1 MEAPLRGGAGRGSCQ
16 AGARGQAMPLDSQ
29 QRALLLGLSA
39 VLLWSTVATAFK
51 LSLEYLAPIQLL
63 AFASVVSLLTLGA
76 LLAAS
81 GRFAQ
86 VFEGSRR
93 DYLRSLALGLINP
106 LLYYI
111 VLFEAYDRL
120 PAQEAQPLNYT
131 WAFAL
136 ALLAVPLL
144 GQRLSRWDL
153 IGGLIAYAGV
163 WVIATRGD
171 VFSLRFENPTG
182 VALALGS
189 TVLWALFWIYHIRD
203 HRDPLVA
210 LFCTFAT
217 GVPFVLLTCAF
228 TAGFAVEDWRGIAG
242 AAYVGVFEMGVAF
255 VLWLGALRASTNA
268 SRIANLIFLSP
279 LLSLVFIRV
288 FVGETIL
295 PSTYV
300 GLLLIVAGLLAQQ
313 LLKAQGVSGGEAP
326 PRRGR

>member
-1 MEAPLRGGAGRGSCQ
+1 VS
-16 AGARGQAMPLDSQ
+16 LDSQ

-51 LSLEYLAPIQLL
+51 LSLEYLAPLQLL
-63 AFASVVSLLTLGA
+63 AFSSLVSLLTLGV
-76 LLAAS
+76 LLGAS
-81 GRFAQ
+81 GRFGQ

-106 LLYYI
+106 FLYYV

-131 WAFAL
+131 WAFTL

-144 GQRLSRWDL
+144 RQRLSRWDL
-153 IGGLIAYAGV
+153 IGGLVAYAGV

-171 VFSLRFENPTG
+171 VLSLRFENPTG

-189 TVLWALFWIYHIRD
+189 TVLWALYWIYNTRD
-203 HRDPLVA
+203 HREPLVA
-210 LFCTFAT
+210 LFCTFAM
-217 GVPFVLLTCAF
+217 GVPFVLLACAL

-255 VLWLGALRASTNA
+255 ALWLGALRASTST

-279 LLSLVFIRV
+279 FLSLVFIRI

-300 GLLLIVAGLLAQQ
+300 GLVLIVTGLLVQQ
-313 LLKAQGVSGGEAP
+313 LLKARELRGERDAASATPLGSAP
-326 PRRGR
+326 DARVQPRR